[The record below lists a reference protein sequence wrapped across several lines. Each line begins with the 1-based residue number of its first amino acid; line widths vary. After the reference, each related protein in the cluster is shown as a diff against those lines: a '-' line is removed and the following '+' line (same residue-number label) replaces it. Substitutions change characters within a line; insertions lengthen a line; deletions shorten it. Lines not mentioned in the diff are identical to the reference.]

1 LITPNYNRVKIR
13 DNEGKKMAKGKNVL
27 TTGDVARICNVAP
40 RTVSKWFD
48 SGQLK
53 GYRIPGSKDRRIP
66 LGELIRFMKM
76 HNIPANALPVGKI
89 RILLVDTDKKSAAEL
104 TDALRSKNDY
114 DVQIV
119 HNNFETGATIQSFA
133 PHVILINMFA
143 DGVDAI
149 GICKSIRDNEDMQA
163 IKIIALTNNLSNSE
177 ATTLLQKGFDAY
189 ISDSSDTDEIIK
201 TIEEAIAIIY

>member
-1 LITPNYNRVKIR
+1 
-13 DNEGKKMAKGKNVL
+13 MAKGKNVL

-66 LGELIRFMKM
+66 LGELLRFMKI

-89 RILLVDTDKKSAAEL
+89 RVLIVDTDRKSALEL
-104 TDALRSKNDY
+104 ADTLRLKNDY

-119 HNNFETGATIQSFA
+119 HSNFETGATTQSFA

-143 DGVDAI
+143 AGIDAT
-149 GICKSIRDNEDMQA
+149 GICKSIRENEDLQA
-163 IKIIALTNNLSNSE
+163 MKIIALANNLSDSD
-177 ATTLLQKGFDAY
+177 AKALLQKGFDAY
-189 ISDSSDTDEIIK
+189 ISNSLNIAEVIK